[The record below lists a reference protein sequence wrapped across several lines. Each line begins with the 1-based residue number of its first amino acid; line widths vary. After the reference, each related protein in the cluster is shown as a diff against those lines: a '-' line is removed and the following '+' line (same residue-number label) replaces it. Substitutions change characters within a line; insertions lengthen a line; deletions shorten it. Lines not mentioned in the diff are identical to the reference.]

1 MERLENT
8 TNMSREATTSR
19 ENDEIAKK
27 ARKAEQKAKKD
38 AAKASQ
44 RALAELTNK
53 ARCVEFERATRTQQ
67 TSLNNLTIAEPP
79 PSRHRTYEILK
90 GAYVFVEPDLSPGVC
105 SHGGLGFVT
114 GVDKTAG
121 ATLFTVE
128 YDASSNNGR
137 TETNVRYS
145 RLTEKPYTITLVTA
159 RPARS
164 SKAPNQGTTSENSAP
179 QALPEN
185 LPLPELLSAAYCR
198 RRKDGWRA
206 RDFGFDLTSRNCS
219 RTDRFKSLVLQDYQ
233 ALKVY
238 LSNCDR
244 SDPDAASRHSMK

>member
-1 MERLENT
+1 MERLDNT
-8 TNMSREATTSR
+8 TNMSREPTPSR
-19 ENDEIAKK
+19 ENDEIDKK

-53 ARCVEFERATRTQQ
+53 ARCVEFERATRSQ
-67 TSLNNLTIAEPP
+67 T
-79 PSRHRTYEILK
+79 
-90 GAYVFVEPDLSPGVC
+90 
-105 SHGGLGFVT
+105 
-114 GVDKTAG
+114 
-121 ATLFTVE
+121 
-128 YDASSNNGR
+128 
-137 TETNVRYS
+137 
-145 RLTEKPYTITLVTA
+145 
-159 RPARS
+159 
-164 SKAPNQGTTSENSAP
+164 
-179 QALPEN
+179 LPEN